1 MIVHPTLIDVL
12 ENTAF
17 LKQVWSPT
25 VMLFWL
31 LCAGGC
37 EFTSHTVI
45 PLMKTSAEKPRSQKV
60 KKEKPS
66 NKKGKVSSWSI
77 EAIESVFVSFWCG
90 TVAALTR
97 NSSSVE
103 VDIMEYQMSYQKK
116 RFHFCL
122 VLDSYNVH
130 LNNPLKLWVSW
141 SEKER
146 INQPE
151 CHFCGSN
158 GYGSLMDPKHG
169 LPILN
174 MITVPTPLS
183 FLLNGLQ
190 KDNHHSLK
198 RTPSHIM

>member
-141 SEKER
+141 SRKR
-146 INQPE
+146 TNQP
-151 CHFCGSN
+151 
-158 GYGSLMDPKHG
+158 
-169 LPILN
+169 
-174 MITVPTPLS
+174 TRVS
-183 FLLNGLQ
+183 FLWLKWIWFINGPQ
-190 KDNHHSLK
+190 TWSANTEYDHCSDTTIFSIKWITK
-198 RTPSHIM
+198 RQSPLP